1 MNREMLAAVIRK
13 DLVLWFKNRFFA
25 VVTVLAL
32 VAYAGIYYL
41 LPSEIDETLEI
52 GIFAP
57 VAASA
62 LAAPLEEEGVLLQ
75 EYASELALKEA
86 VIEGEVPVG
95 VRFPDD
101 LLSALALG
109 ERPLVDVYLSADLPQ
124 EFSDLYPILVEE
136 WVALM
141 AGTSMPVEFNEEILG
156 VDKAG
161 SLTPTR
167 DRMLPLLAVFVLMV
181 EVLGLSSLISEE
193 VTTGTIQA
201 LLITPLS
208 TEGLFTAKG
217 IFGVGFAFIQVT
229 LLMLVTGGLIKEPL
243 LILVIL
249 LVSAVMVTGIA
260 FLLASASKDM
270 MSAMW
275 KGMLALLILAIP
287 AMNVLLPG
295 LTSDW
300 IKVIPSFY
308 MVDAVHQVINFD
320 ASWGAVWTNL
330 LILAA
335 FAAVFLALG
344 VFALRRKFR

>member
-1 MNREMLAAVIRK
+1 MNREMLGAVIRK
-13 DLVLWFKNRFFA
+13 DLRLWFKNRYLA
-25 VVTVLAL
+25 VITVLAL
-32 VAYAGIYYL
+32 FGYAFIYYL
-41 LPSEIDETLEI
+41 LPSQIDETIEI

-57 VAASA
+57 EISSA
-62 LAAPLEEEGVLLQ
+62 LAAPPEDEGIILEDYPTE
-75 EYASELALKEA
+75 AALREA
-86 VIEGEVPVG
+86 VTGGDLPVG
-95 VRFPDD
+95 VQFPDD
-101 LLSALALG
+101 MLQLLASG
-109 ERPLVDVYLSADLPQ
+109 ERPSVDVYLSVDIPE
-124 EFSDLYPILVEE
+124 EFRDLYPILIEE

-156 VDKAG
+156 ADMAG

-181 EVLGLSSLISEE
+181 EVLGLASLISEE
-193 VTTGTIQA
+193 ITTGTITA

-217 IFGVGFAFIQVT
+217 IFGVGFAFVQVT
-229 LLMLVTGGLIKEPL
+229 LLLLVTGGLIKGPL

-260 FLLASASKDM
+260 FMLASASRDM
-270 MSAMW
+270 MSVMW
-275 KGMLALLILAIP
+275 KGMLAIVILAIP

-300 IKVIPSFY
+300 IKVIPSY
-308 MVDAVHQVINFD
+308 YLVDAVHQVINFD
-320 ASWGAVWTNL
+320 ASWGAVWGNV

-335 FAAVFLALG
+335 FAAGFLGLG
-344 VFALRRKFR
+344 VIALRRQFR